1 MSDDPIS
8 HLRRTL
14 RRWQT
19 QQAADTQAVTEVGDG
34 TAVRP
39 EGRVRGSA
47 EHLRDVTYVLEAAV
61 SEIERQGL
69 ALSQLRQEAGDAL
82 RASRAEV
89 VALAYHVADLRRWTV
104 ALGALLLGVGC
115 AAGLALG
122 LSLALWWRIG

>member
-19 QQAADTQAVTEVGDG
+19 QQAADTQAITEVGDG

-47 EHLRDVTYVLEAAV
+47 EHLKDLTYVLEACV

-69 ALSQLRQEAGDAL
+69 ALSQLRQEATEAFAERDRAL
-82 RASRAEV
+82 R
-89 VALAYHVADLRRWTV
+89 DLVERHRETRSWTLG
-104 ALGALLLGVGC
+104 LGALLVGVGG

-122 LSLALWWRIG
+122 LGLALWWRS